1 MNTFTKH
8 PHGLENK
15 TQAFLARQN
24 HRMLIGGQWVDALE
38 NKRIEV
44 ENPAEETVIGS
55 IPLAHPDDVNKAVSL
70 RLFAHLCLLPAFLE
84 A

>member
-1 MNTFTKH
+1 MNMFTKQ
-8 PHGLENK
+8 PQDLENK

-44 ENPAEETVIGS
+44 ENPAEETIIGS
-55 IPLAHPDDVNKAVSL
+55 IPELW
-70 RLFAHLCLLPAFLE
+70 
-84 A
+84 